1 MEIEEIMQYKAEV
14 NSNPVLKKYDLRLV
28 GNRNYK
34 FFRLMGTFFL
44 ITCVCFVGVIFYL
57 GSEGKLSSTY
67 ENIINPMFNA
77 SVEVENNNLYE
88 FNPINN
94 NKFSPNY
101 TIEVNIPSD
110 LCGGL
115 E

>member
-1 MEIEEIMQYKAEV
+1 MEVEKIMQYKAEV
-14 NSNPVLKKYDLRLV
+14 NSNPVLKKYGLKLV
-28 GNRNYK
+28 GSRNYK
-34 FFRLMGTFFL
+34 FFRLMGTVFL
-44 ITCVCFVGVIFYL
+44 IICVCFVGVLFYL

-77 SVEVENNNLYE
+77 SVQFDNFNTYE
-88 FNPINN
+88 FNPVNN

-110 LCGGL
+110 LCGGS

>member
-1 MEIEEIMQYKAEV
+1 MEKEEILKYKQAV
-14 NSNPVLKKYDLRLV
+14 NSNPTLNKYGLKLV
-28 GNRNYK
+28 RNRNYQ
-34 FFRLMGTFFL
+34 FFKLTGVLFL
-44 ITCVCFVGVIFYL
+44 LICLAFTVVIFYL

-67 ENIINPMFNA
+67 ESVINPLFNA
-77 SVEVENNNLYE
+77 SVQVDNYNTYE

-110 LCGGL
+110 LCRGL

>member
-1 MEIEEIMQYKAEV
+1 MEKEEVIEYQKQV
-14 NSNPVLKKYDLRLV
+14 NSNPVLKKYGLKLV
-28 GNRNYK
+28 RNRNYK
-34 FFRLMGTFFL
+34 FFKLMGVLFLLICLTF
-44 ITCVCFVGVIFYL
+44 IGVIFYL

-67 ENIINPMFNA
+67 ESVINPLFNA
-77 SVEVENNNLYE
+77 SVQVDNYNTYK
-88 FNPINN
+88 FNPVNN